1 MPPTSAPEV
10 NVNARYAR
18 SQRVSGERM
27 ETLRQVDGSGEA
39 EYHWSDD
46 NNHSRTVYQ
55 AKTETS
61 EASSPNRTSQRP
73 SDCSSKDTRST
84 RENPQDDDD
93 APIFRLGSV
102 VEVRDASAAFPATVT
117 GFRSDAVGV
126 SYNVTSDLPGRSLR
140 DVAAE
145 RVHPYRAYADGT
157 TAWCGVHAGG
167 HAGDDAPLLPC
178 TVLSHKED
186 RGQVFYRVM
195 VQYYAPKRGAVHERT
210 TFLPRTRVMR
220 LFKVTP
226 SGGTTHD

>member
-10 NVNARYAR
+10 NVNAR
-18 SQRVSGERM
+18 ERM

-39 EYHWSDD
+39 ESHTSDA
-46 NNHSRTVYQ
+46 NNYGHTAHQ
-55 AKTETS
+55 E
-61 EASSPNRTSQRP
+61 
-73 SDCSSKDTRST
+73 DTRST

-93 APIFRLGSV
+93 APIFRVGSV

-140 DVAAE
+140 EVVAA

-157 TAWCGVHAGG
+157 IAWCGVHAGG
-167 HAGDDAPLLPC
+167 HEGDDAPLLPC

-210 TFLPRTRVMR
+210 IFLPRTRVMR

-226 SGGTTHD
+226 SGGITHD